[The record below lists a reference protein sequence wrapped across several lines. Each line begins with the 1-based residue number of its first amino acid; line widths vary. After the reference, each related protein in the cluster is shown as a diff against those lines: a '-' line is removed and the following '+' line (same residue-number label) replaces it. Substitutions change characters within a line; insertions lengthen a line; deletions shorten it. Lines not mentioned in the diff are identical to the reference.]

1 MDSDNLLGICIY
13 LVNQLKNK
21 YIICDYFLINDF
33 VSENIQLSSRS
44 IFLGLIKGGVDYIL
58 DQIE

>member
-1 MDSDNLLGICIY
+1 M
-13 LVNQLKNK
+13 KNK

-44 IFLGLIKGGVDYIL
+44 IFLGLIKGGLDYIL
-58 DQIE
+58 D